1 MKKIS
6 SFLFMGSFLAL
17 TACNDSVKVA
27 SASDKDSINK
37 TESTSEIKTKH
48 NKQIGLASV
57 EAFNK
62 HDVDAGFKDCA
73 PNFLDYGDGSGKPM
87 NLESV
92 KQFFKSYLNAF
103 PDFKNENIR
112 CVADDEWA
120 MVWADCSGTWK
131 NDFMKQ
137 KATGKSFKIRDVD
150 LFRFNE
156 EGKIIEHYNV
166 QPFADIAKQIGL
178 KM

>member
-1 MKKIS
+1 MKKI
-6 SFLFMGSFLAL
+6 FLLLLGVGFIVF
-17 TACNDSVKVA
+17 TACNEKVKVA
-27 SASDKDSINK
+27 AATDKDSTDK
-37 TESTSEIKTKH
+37 MERTSETKSKQ
-48 NKQIGLASV
+48 NKQIGLASM

-87 NLESV
+87 DLESV
-92 KQFFKSYLNAF
+92 KQFFKGYLNAV

-131 NDFMKQ
+131 NDFMNQ
-137 KATGKSFKIRDVD
+137 KANGKGFKIRDVD

-166 QPFADIAKQIGL
+166 QPFSAIAKQIGL